1 MRRALFAL
9 LTLGIWAGLTLPAA
23 GPGSPPPDRG
33 DTMPT
38 AGPVFSSASVV
49 VVDVATG
56 RLLVGHNAYAK
67 RPPGPL
73 VHMLT
78 ALTVVTYA
86 DVEGTVRISRR
97 AAEQPGVRIGVVP
110 GAEMPVFTLLQ
121 GLWYTG
127 AADAARALADH
138 VAGSEGA
145 FLRQMAEE
153 ARRQGALE
161 TKLASFL
168 GDPSG
173 SASTAYDLALLA
185 RAALN
190 HPALGPL
197 AGTRKARV
205 TWDGSERQLFHV
217 NSFLWRHP
225 GATGVKSG
233 HAEGAGYVAAAS
245 ARRGERHLV
254 AVVLGANAPD
264 ERYRDLKQALDF
276 AFRHYDVL
284 LHTPWSDALPYDV
297 QPGETLVGIAAA
309 TGLSVGQIQEWNELD
324 DPNRLSAG
332 TRLWLP
338 TGRARPAGE
347 SGSA

>member
-197 AGTRKARV
+197 ARHPESTGYLGRFRTPV
-205 TWDGSERQLFHV
+205 VSRQLL
-217 NSFLWRHP
+217 SMAAS

-245 ARRGERHLV
+245 AKRGERHLV